1 MPHVLEAILRQLGH
15 YLYKRSI
22 DRALALY
29 LRGEVRRDGLTSI
42 SVATHLEI
50 EWRARDIHPWDRDL
64 LSPSDRTAAFVD
76 QALHDTE
83 AAVCRLFTALPP
95 LEVVKVT
102 VRDRTSDDVILSG
115 SVSRPDFLAR
125 DERLSI
131 GMRLLY
137 MGVMHHSE
145 ASSLEPL
152 EGAHPS
158 QSVEWS
164 CGVAPFQPQDCTPVA
179 VYRTANPPGDCQ
191 R

>member
-1 MPHVLEAILRQLGH
+1 MPHVLEAILRKLGH
-15 YLYKRSI
+15 YLYRRSI

-29 LRGEVRRDGLTSI
+29 LRGEVRRDGLTAI

-64 LSPSDRTAAFVD
+64 LSASERTAAFVD
-76 QALHDTE
+76 QVLHDTE
-83 AAVCRLFTALPP
+83 AAICRLFTALPP
-95 LEVVKVT
+95 LEVVRLR
-102 VRDRTSDDVILSG
+102 VRDRTSDSVILSG

-137 MGVMHHSE
+137 MGVKHQSE
-145 ASSLEPL
+145 PSLLEPL
-152 EGAHPS
+152 EGAYPS
-158 QSVEWS
+158 QPAAHTSA
-164 CGVAPFQPQDCTPVA
+164 GPLLQTPECAAMV
-179 VYRTANPPGDCQ
+179 VYRNANPPSDCP

>member
-1 MPHVLEAILRQLGH
+1 MPHILEAILRQLGH
-15 YLYKRSI
+15 YLYERSI

-29 LRGEVRRDGLTSI
+29 LRGEVRRDGLIPI
-42 SVATHLEI
+42 SVATQLEI

-64 LSPSDRTAAFVD
+64 LSASERATACLD

-83 AAVCRLFTALPP
+83 AAIRRLFITLPP
-95 LEVVKVT
+95 IEVIKVR

-137 MGVMHHSE
+137 MGVTRHSE
-145 ASSLEPL
+145 ARLLEPL

-158 QSVEWS
+158 QPVASS
-164 CGVAPFQPQDCTPVA
+164 CGVPLLQPQDCPPMA
-179 VYRTANPPGDCQ
+179 VYRNANPPGDCP